1 MSTSSMPP
9 NLLEPGDRLDRYE
22 LLCKI
27 GQGGMASVWLAR
39 SHGLEGFERLVALKT
54 VLPDHATDTAFRTM
68 LIDEA
73 RIASSIDHPNV
84 ARILDVGEDRGVPFM
99 VLDYIAGESLNRL
112 QRVLAQDGKRIP
124 YAIAVRVLADACSGL
139 HVAHEMRGADGAP
152 LNIVHRDVSPQNI
165 LVDDYG
171 VAKVIDFGV
180 AKAAGRLSAETAT
193 GIIKGKVAYMAP
205 EQALGLPV
213 DRRADVYAI
222 GAVAF
227 YLLAGKAP
235 FDADNDAARILR
247 AVNGGEPDPLPD
259 GVPPALAAV
268 IRRCLSRSPD
278 DRYASAGLL
287 RDALEASTTP
297 ATNTEVARFFQ
308 EHLEASVTSRRKMV
322 DRAVGAATDRA
333 SQRKI
338 LSFEPTTDSH
348 SHPRAVGPNE
358 ETSAGTVGALV
369 GGPLGPSRK
378 TRAVAVGVGAG
389 LFTVAAFV
397 IGVVAL
403 RATARPPDP
412 EPPKVA
418 VELPPSATTPVA
430 AEPTPSATEPP
441 PASSEAPAPSS
452 SVKAPAKVAA
462 GGKAAPR
469 APVAVSPPK
478 PKPAATVKKP
488 KTGDDTIF

>member
-1 MSTSSMPP
+1 MPP

-389 LFTVAAFV
+389 L
-397 IGVVAL
+397 
-403 RATARPPDP
+403 
-412 EPPKVA
+412 
-418 VELPPSATTPVA
+418 
-430 AEPTPSATEPP
+430 
-441 PASSEAPAPSS
+441 EA
-452 SVKAPAKVAA
+452 AA
-462 GGKAAPR
+462 GLAAC
-469 APVAVSPPK
+469 ASPVR
-478 PKPAATVKKP
+478 T
-488 KTGDDTIF
+488 DDP

>member
-1 MSTSSMPP
+1 MPP

-322 DRAVGAATDRA
+322 DRA

>member
-1 MSTSSMPP
+1 MPP

-54 VLPDHATDTAFRTM
+54 VLPDHATDAEFRTM

-84 ARILDVGEDRGVPFM
+84 ARIIDVGEDRGVPFM

-124 YAIAVRVLADACSGL
+124 YPIAIRVLADACSGL
-139 HVAHEMRGADGAP
+139 HVAHEMRGADGSP
-152 LNIVHRDVSPQNI
+152 LHIVHRDVSPQNI

-259 GVPPALAAV
+259 DVPPALAAV
-268 IRRCLSRSPD
+268 IRRSLSRNPD
-278 DRYASAGLL
+278 DRYATAGLL
-287 RDALEASTTP
+287 RDALEAS
-297 ATNTEVARFFQ
+297 AAAASNTEVARFFQ
-308 EHLEASVTSRRKMV
+308 EHLEASVSSRRKMV

-338 LSFEPTTDSH
+338 LTFEPTTGSH
-348 SHPRAVGPNE
+348 SHPRVIGPSE
-358 ETSAGTVGALV
+358 ETSAGTVGAVTGTV
-369 GGPLGPSRK
+369 GASRK
-378 TRAVAVGVGAG
+378 KRAVAVGVGAG

-397 IGVVAL
+397 VGTLAL
-403 RATARPPDP
+403 RAPSKPPQ
-412 EPPKVA
+412 EPKVA
-418 VELPPSATTPVA
+418 IELPPSAATPA
-430 AEPTPSATEPP
+430 ADPAPSATEAP
-441 PASSEAPAPSS
+441 PATSESSRPAPSS
-452 SVKAPAKVAA
+452 SGSAAAKVAA
-462 GGKAAPR
+462 GPKPPPKTAAAP
-469 APVAVSPPK
+469 PPK
-478 PKPAATVKKP
+478 AKPPPPAVPAKKP

>member
-1 MSTSSMPP
+1 MPP